1 MLEEL
6 SSECPRVEHQT
17 PLQQSLDESSLTWLN
32 REMVLLAKLHETEM
46 ATRSA
51 EILMSSLREKV
62 AEMPSAA
69 NLTASDVLNIT
80 KEKNQFLR
88 ELETFTILK
97 GTLEHLLKRTEY
109 RKFSSKEINNDIE
122 NLLERVFETETE
134 NMKLK
139 NKVLETENYYE
150 DLSRRL
156 QLEKDKTLRAK
167 ELSVSIE
174 ATHNRLQNLLQKKE
188 AKNDR
193 LTAQMQDLEMI
204 IAKRKLEIKDMK
216 CENSSLKEKT
226 AHDKEALKK
235 AIRTQKQRAQHF
247 KTIAKNVPYQ
257 IRAQDNSLSEAL
269 SACNIWKSR
278 HERAV
283 EEKTELEI
291 QFKTLTKHI
300 TGILADL
307 QKIQDDDRSSKE
319 QLLGKI
325 HVAETENSNI
335 VQENENL
342 KASIGA
348 LENKNVS
355 IEDELLDLQ
364 DKTKKQKSFVERY
377 EAQVYK
383 IQAEVMEI
391 RNRLEKSLNEKKLI
405 NEQKNLEI
413 EKVEAQMEAN
423 LDELEHVA
431 GFLRAAEQRLQECQE
446 SLLIGKRKYTAQ
458 SKTYKKLQ
466 AKVDANNL
474 ILGNQSWQKTNVQI
488 QRKLIELN
496 QKFENMVK
504 LNQEL
509 KGKLANQ
516 EKNLHHSEVQLF
528 EKSKECSDLTR
539 LLEAAVYEGKKQV
552 FAEKK
557 KITLSEKN
565 FQKKVMD
572 LEIELSMKKEE
583 QKQITYVLSTS
594 EKYYHLQ
601 MKDMQ
606 HSLDQTENQNQ
617 GAQKYVQFLKATY
630 ATMFE

>member
-156 QLEKDKTLRAK
+156 QLEK
-167 ELSVSIE
+167 
-174 ATHNRLQNLLQKKE
+174 
-188 AKNDR
+188 
-193 LTAQMQDLEMI
+193 DLEMI

>member
-413 EKVEAQMEAN
+413 EKV
-423 LDELEHVA
+423 
-431 GFLRAAEQRLQECQE
+431 
-446 SLLIGKRKYTAQ
+446 
-458 SKTYKKLQ
+458 
-466 AKVDANNL
+466 DANNL